1 MVRIRCGSEPGSR
14 IESSRKSPVT
24 LCHIEF
30 MALART
36 VGIATMNN
44 PLYLVSNRE
53 FGDGRVVF

>member
-1 MVRIRCGSEPGSR
+1 
-14 IESSRKSPVT
+14 
-24 LCHIEF
+24 